1 MIFDK
6 NTAKKTAELLLT
18 IKAIKLQPED
28 PFIWASGW
36 SSPIYCDNR
45 VTLSYVSIRNF
56 IRENLAKIIL
66 EKHGKPDVIAG
77 VATGAIA
84 IGVLVAQ
91 ELGVPFIYVRP
102 EPKKHGRKNQ
112 IEGFLDSGQNV
123 VVVEDLISTGKSS
136 LNAVKASKE
145 QNANVKGMV
154 AIFNYGFDIANKNF
168 KEANI
173 ELTTLSNY
181 ENLLEQALDTNYISD
196 KQLKT
201 LKKWRKNPSKW
212 KIKSTK

>member
-18 IKAIKLQPED
+18 IKAIKLQPEEH
-28 PFIWASGW
+28 FNWASGW
-36 SSPIYCDNR
+36 KSPIYCDNR
-45 VTLSYVSIRNF
+45 VTLSYVMIRNYV
-56 IRENLAKIIL
+56 RENLTKIIL
-66 EKHGKPDVIAG
+66 EKYGQPDVIAG

-91 ELGVPFIYVRP
+91 ELGIPFIYVRP

-136 LNAVKASKE
+136 LNAVKALKDE
-145 QNANVKGMV
+145 GARVIGMV
-154 AIFNYGFDIANKNF
+154 AIFNYGFDVADDNF
-168 KEANI
+168 KESRVD
-173 ELTTLSNY
+173 LTTLSDY
-181 ENLLEQALDTNYISD
+181 ENLLEQALETNFITK

-201 LKKWRKNPSKW
+201 LKTWRKNPGAW
-212 KIKSTK
+212 KQ